1 MIHHYFACDLSA
13 AQRERIQLL
22 LPEEQSGLRLTP
34 AMMEQL
40 CAEFDS
46 VDELLDALSQRG
58 AKGGSPSVLRNE
70 TSLQFGPCPPKRQR
84 VA

>member
-40 CAEFDS
+40 CAEHETIDS
-46 VDELLDALSQRG
+46 MLDALLEQMSG
-58 AKGGSPSVLRNE
+58 PMLVPSRAP
-70 TSLQFGPCPPKRQR
+70 TAAR
-84 VA
+84 